1 MLLKTSVCL
10 LLLGSALAWAAP
22 PAGVSSFCAYSSLWG
37 VSGEKWNP
45 AGRLPDFSYAGYHAG
60 EIKIPNAPAKWNLKR
75 DFHAKGD
82 GQTDDSAALLNAIQS
97 INRGVLFIPAGTYVI
112 AKRID
117 ILKGNLVLRGAAPG
131 KTILLFP
138 NSLTDLFGNKASG
151 TEQSQWSFR
160 PGLINVTGAD
170 PINAE
175 TRMATVTAPAK
186 RGDKALQLSN
196 KISVTK
202 GEWIRLI
209 ESDPQKDSAAA
220 GSLIHY
226 LYGDLMPPGTDLIGT
241 PNVVRFLSRV
251 KSASANRIELERPL
265 PYDLRPEWT
274 PEIHRFVP
282 SVQEFGIEHLSIH
295 FPWTPYPGH
304 FKEKGY
310 NGLFFQDVSQ
320 CWVNDV
326 EVRNSDFAVDLNST
340 NFCTVTNVTLTTSA
354 SRAVGDPGRGP
365 RRGSPAGVE
374 AQGANGHH
382 GIDVSH
388 GTENLVTHFD
398 VQTKFV
404 HDISVEWYALHT
416 VFANGRGVDLNMD
429 HHREA
434 NYSSLFSNLD
444 CGAGTRPFNSGGSGN
459 RGAHSGAYS
468 TFWNIRAA
476 GPLRLPPRDFGP
488 LLNFI
493 GLELFASDTK
503 DLSETKANDPASPY
517 QWLIDPLVRA
527 PVCPNE
533 LYQAM
538 RARRL
543 RPRH

>member
-1 MLLKTSVCL
+1 MLLKTFICL
-10 LLLGSALAWAAP
+10 FL
-22 PAGVSSFCAYSSLWG
+22 CAFTLPGTIRPVETCTHSSLWG

-45 AGRLPDFSYAGYHAG
+45 AGRLPDFSYAGYNAG
-60 EIKIPNAPAKWNLKR
+60 ETRIPNPPARWNFKR

-82 GQTDDSAALLNAIQS
+82 GRTDDSGALLKAIQS
-97 INRGVLFIPAGTYVI
+97 IPNGVLFIPAGTYVV
-112 AKRID
+112 AQRID
-117 ILKGNLVLRGAAPG
+117 IAKGNLILRGAGPG
-131 KTILLFP
+131 KTVLLFP
-138 NSLTDLFGNKASG
+138 NSLTDLFGNKAKA

-160 PGLINVTGAD
+160 PGLINVTGKD

-175 TRMATVTAPAK
+175 TRLATVSAPVK
-186 RGDKALQLSN
+186 RGDKTLRLSRR
-196 KISVTK
+196 ISVAK
-202 GEWIRLI
+202 GEWVRLV
-209 ESDPQKDSAAA
+209 ESDPEKGTAAA
-220 GSLIHY
+220 GSLIRH
-226 LYGDLMPPGTDLIGT
+226 LYGELMPAGDGLIGT
-241 PNVVRFLSRV
+241 SHVVRFLSRV
-251 KSASANRIELERPL
+251 KSASENEIEFERPL
-265 PYDLRPEWT
+265 PYDVRPEWT

-282 SVQEFGIEHLSIH
+282 TVREFGVEHLSLH

-304 FKEKGY
+304 FKEQGY

-326 EVRNSDFAVDLNST
+326 EIQNSDFAIDLNST
-340 NFCTVTNVTLTTSA
+340 NFCTLANVTLTMSRT
-354 SRAVGDPGRGP
+354 RAVGSEARG
-365 RRGSPAGVE
+365 V
-374 AQGANGHH
+374 NGHH

-388 GTENLVTHFD
+388 GTENLVTRFH

-434 NYSSLFSNLD
+434 NYASLFSNLD

-468 TFWNIRAA
+468 TFWNVRAS
-476 GPLRLPPRDFGP
+476 GMLRLPPSDFGP

-493 GLELFASDTK
+493 GLGMREGNSKEVLQTSAEDR
-503 DLSETKANDPASPY
+503 ANEKHPASPY
-517 QWLIDPLVRA
+517 QWLIEPQVPA
-527 PVCPNE
+527 TICPVE
-533 LYQAM
+533 LQQAM

-543 RPRH
+543 LP